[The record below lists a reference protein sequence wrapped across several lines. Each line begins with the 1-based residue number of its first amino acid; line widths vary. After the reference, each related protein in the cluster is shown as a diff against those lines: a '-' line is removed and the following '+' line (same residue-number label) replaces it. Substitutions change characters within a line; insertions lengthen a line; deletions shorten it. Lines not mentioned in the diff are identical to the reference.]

1 VTPFLQFPTR
11 HMVEVIQRDDG
22 GASPATVREEDPAQ
36 KPDYARTPP
45 PNWTS
50 KWSWSA
56 PGGIDRATRGAGGR
70 VLFEAP
76 DLHENARLGNL
87 ESVCALLDSGAF
99 ELESVDPAGRTA
111 LHFACGFGREEVTA
125 ELLERGCELEPRD
138 DWSKSPVDWALQAKH
153 GKCVEMLRL
162 AAVKRGLWG
171 GKGQVAPL
179 KTFWE
184 HCFGLSAEEV
194 HREIEESAKEA
205 EASYKADEE
214 KNEKAHESHQRAK
227 VKTFVAHKPRRRKKR

>member
-1 VTPFLQFPTR
+1 
-11 HMVEVIQRDDG
+11 MVEVIQRDDG
-22 GASPATVREEDPAQ
+22 GASPATVREEDRAK

-50 KWSWSA
+50 KWSWIA